1 MKTTENVMGTKK
13 ITPLLLSMSIPPMI
27 SMMIQ
32 ALYNI
37 VDSIFVARLSPDALT
52 AVSLAFP
59 LQNLVLAVAVGFGVG
74 LNACIAR
81 RLGAKNQKATDEAA
95 THGFIFTAIHALIFV
110 FIGLFF
116 TKPFIRMFT
125 NNEEIFNMA
134 CSYSYIVI
142 TCAFGSLFHLF
153 VEKIF
158 QATGDMLIPMLVQ
171 GLGAIINIIL
181 DPILIFGLFGFPK
194 LGVAGAAIAT
204 VTAQIIACLTS
215 FILFFYK
222 NNGVHVKFKNFKF
235 NMQTIKSLYSV
246 AIPSSIMIALP
257 SALVGILNGILVGLS
272 DFGVGVFGA
281 YYKLQTFIYMPASG
295 VIQGMRPII
304 SFNYGAKNYK
314 RMKETV
320 KSALK
325 ITVTIMFFGTLL
337 FLAVPTQI
345 MSLFNNEPEILKTGS
360 AALRII
366 SLGFIV
372 SSIAVVLSGAFE
384 ALGKGMDSLIVSSI
398 RLLLVI
404 PPLAF
409 ILSRFMGIYG
419 VWASF
424 PIAEILAS
432 IVAIYLYKKISKDI
446 YKQKS

>member
-95 THGFIFTAIHALIFV
+95 THSFIFTAIHALIFV

-125 NNEEIFNMA
+125 SNEEIFNMA

-158 QATGDMLIPMLVQ
+158 QATGNMLIPMLVQ

-181 DPILIFGLFGFPK
+181 DPILIFGLLGFPK

-215 FILFFYK
+215 FLLFFYR
-222 NNGVHVKFKNFKF
+222 NNGVHVNFKNFKF
-235 NMQTIKSLYSV
+235 NSHTIKSLYSV

-419 VWASF
+419 VWAAF

-446 YKQKS
+446 YK